1 MNVEKID
8 TLGQKMGE
16 AAVRTLV
23 RLVPNIREV
32 PNDRLEAACVAMRA
46 TARDAVDPLLDDAK
60 AAPWLAE
67 MAFTSAV
74 LSVAQAGAAVLRDQA
89 ADADPAPPAGTAWPE
104 ARVSPEDQ
112 KRIDASAAGY
122 EAGKQAAPGIDLTRP
137 IVTPDLTTPEETA
150 AYRDGYLSAVLEGL

>member
-1 MNVEKID
+1 MNEYTTD
-8 TLGQKMGE
+8 TLGHKLGE
-16 AAVRTLV
+16 SALRTLV
-23 RLVPNIREV
+23 RLVPNIREI

-46 TARDAVDPLLDDAK
+46 TAKDAVAQLLDDAK

-67 MAFTSAV
+67 LAFTGAV
-74 LSVAQAGAAVLRDQA
+74 LTIAQAGVAVLRDNPTA
-89 ADADPAPPAGTAWPE
+89 VDPAPPAGTEYPE
-104 ARVSPEDQ
+104 ARVSPADQ

-137 IVTPDLTTPEETA
+137 ILTPDLASPEETA